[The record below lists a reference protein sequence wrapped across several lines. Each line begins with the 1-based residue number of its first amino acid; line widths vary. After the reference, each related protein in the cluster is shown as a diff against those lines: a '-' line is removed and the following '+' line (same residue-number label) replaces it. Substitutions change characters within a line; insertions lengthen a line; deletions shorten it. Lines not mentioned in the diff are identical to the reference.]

1 MKESNRMKNSLFV
14 ISDLHLG
21 GEPGFQICSTE
32 GQTRL
37 ADFIRYITAQK
48 NTDQDVHLVLNG
60 DIVDFLAEKEFSS
73 FTNDD
78 VAAREKLAR
87 IINNTH
93 QVWDS
98 LRDLVAAEA
107 RLTVMLG
114 NHDVELSLPSTRQL
128 LMETIGAGRVEFIY
142 DNQALVVGSVLIEHG
157 NRYDKWNVVSHDA
170 LRAIRSAMSRG
181 ESPIKYIGPPGSQL
195 VKDVMNPIKEKYP
208 FVDLLKPENSGML
221 PILAVLEPSAM
232 KSVPKLAALAAQT
245 TEARF
250 DENGIP
256 LDHQNI
262 AAVLRFPAKD
272 EGLTLAL
279 SLAGIGDPQNIA
291 AIGEPKGFWERWK
304 SDASEVARNIQL
316 NMLLRALRH
325 YTKTARQAFNVDN
338 EEQDYLLPANAAAAN
353 DHKIIIYGH
362 THLAKRVRLDKPGT
376 IYLNTGTW
384 ADLMKVPDAI
394 LGDDDALARK
404 QLESFLDDLEH
415 GRLDAWRCQVPTFAR
430 VDFDNDI
437 LIGQDIYLYEG
448 GGAAKSVPDGQ
459 LSLKNYTRQP

>member
-1 MKESNRMKNSLFV
+1 MKNSLFV

-21 GEPGFQICSTE
+21 GEHGFQICSPE
-32 GQTRL
+32 SQTRL
-37 ADFIRYITAQK
+37 ADFIRHVAAQK

-78 VAAREKLAR
+78 VAAREKLAS
-87 IINNTH
+87 IINNTR

-98 LRDLVAAEA
+98 LRDLVACDA

-181 ESPIKYIGPPGSQL
+181 ENPIKYIGPPGSQL
-195 VKDVMNPIKEKYP
+195 VKDVMNPIKGKYP
-208 FVDLLKPENSGML
+208 FIDLLKPENSGML

-232 KSVPKLAALAAQT
+232 KFVPKLAALAAQA

-256 LDHQNI
+256 LDYQNI
-262 AAVLRFPAKD
+262 AAATLRFPTKD
-272 EGLTLAL
+272 EGLALAL

-291 AIGEPKGFWERWK
+291 AIGEAKGFLERWK

-316 NMLLRALRH
+316 NMLLRAMRH
-325 YTKTARQAFNVDN
+325 YTKAARQAFNVGN
-338 EEQDYLLPANAAAAN
+338 EEQDYLLPANAAATN
-353 DHKIIIYGH
+353 GHKVIIYGH
-362 THLAKRVRLDKPGT
+362 THLAKRVRLDKQGT

-404 QLESFLDDLEH
+404 QLEYFLDDLEH

-430 VDFDNDI
+430 VDFDNET
-437 LIGQDIYLYEG
+437 LIGQDIFLYEG
-448 GGAAKSVPDGQ
+448 EGTVKRVPESQ
-459 LSLKNYTRQP
+459 LSLKSYTRTP

>member
-1 MKESNRMKNSLFV
+1 MKNSLFV

-21 GEPGFQICSTE
+21 GELGFQICSLD
-32 GQTRL
+32 GQSRL
-37 ADFIRYITAQK
+37 ADFIRYVAAQK
-48 NTDQDVHLVLNG
+48 NTDQDIHLVLNG
-60 DIVDFLAEKEFSS
+60 DIVDYLAEKEFSS

-78 VAAREKLAR
+78 DAAREKLAK
-87 IINNTH
+87 IINNTKL
-93 QVWDS
+93 VWDS
-98 LRDLVAAEA
+98 LRDFVSTGA

-114 NHDVELSLPSTRQL
+114 NHDVELSLPSARQL

-195 VKDVMNPIKEKYP
+195 VKDVMNPIKDKYP

-232 KSVPKLAALAAQT
+232 KSVPKLAALAAQA

-262 AAVLRFPAKD
+262 AAAALRFPVKD

-279 SLAGIGDPQNIA
+279 TLAGMGDLQNIA
-291 AIGEPKGFWERWK
+291 ATGEAKGLWERLK
-304 SDASEVARNIQL
+304 SAANETARNIQL

-325 YTKTARQAFNVDN
+325 FAETARQAFNVDH
-338 EEQDYLLPANAAAAN
+338 EDQDYLLPANAAAAN
-353 DHKIIIYGH
+353 GHKVIIYGH
-362 THLAKRVRLDKPGT
+362 THLAKRVHLEKSDA

-394 LGDDDALARK
+394 LGNDDALARN
-404 QLESFLDDLEH
+404 QLEAFLDDLEH
-415 GRLDAWRCQVPTFAR
+415 GRLEAWRCQVATFAR
-430 VDFDNDI
+430 VDFDNET
-437 LIGQDIYLYEG
+437 LVGQDLYLYEG
-448 GGAAKSVPDGQ
+448 EGVVKPVPDGQ
-459 LSLKNYTRQP
+459 LSLKNYTRTP